1 MIIITQPNATEEQIE
16 RVVAHVRKCGLEAQ
30 ISRGESR
37 VIIGVTGPVDCL
49 REKPLAAMP
58 GVEAIVPMLKPYK
71 RAAYESRGA
80 ASTVEICGVS
90 VGGDS
95 AVTLICG
102 PCSVESR
109 EHLLSIARAVKE
121 SGARILRGGAFKPR
135 TSPYSFQG
143 LREEGLRF
151 LADARNETGLPVITE
166 VMDPRDLP
174 LVERYADCLQI
185 GARNMQNFS
194 LLKEV
199 GRSHLPV
206 LLKRGFSATIDELIH
221 SAEYILSEGN
231 MNVLLCE
238 RGIRTFETATR
249 YTLDLTAVPILKA
262 KTHLPV
268 VVDPT
273 HGIGLREFVPQM
285 ALAAVAAGADGL
297 LIEVHPS
304 PDDALSDGPQSLTF
318 EQFAL
323 LMEDVRRLV
332 TALRH
337 QLVGVSSQPPG

>member
-16 RVVAHVRKCGLEAQ
+16 RVVARVREYGLEAQ
-30 ISRGESR
+30 ISRGASR
-37 VIIGVTGPVDCL
+37 VIIGVIGAEARI
-49 REKPLAAMP
+49 REKPFAAMP
-58 GVEAIVPMLKPYK
+58 GVEAIVPVETAYTL
-71 RAAYESRGA
+71 ASYESRGVP
-80 ASTVEICGVS
+80 STVEICGVS

-95 AVTLICG
+95 AVALICG

-109 EHLLSIARAVKE
+109 EQLLSIARTVKDC
-121 SGARILRGGAFKPR
+121 GARILRGGAFKPR

-143 LREEGLRF
+143 LREDGLRF

-166 VMDPRDLP
+166 IMDARDLP
-174 LVERYADCLQI
+174 IVERYADCLQI
-185 GARNMQNFS
+185 GARNMHNFS

-206 LLKRGFSATIDELIH
+206 LLKRGFSATINELIM

-249 YTLDLTAVPILKA
+249 YTLDLNAVPILKA

-273 HGIGLREFVPQM
+273 HGVGLREFIPQM
-285 ALAAVAAGADGL
+285 AIAAVAAGADAIML
-297 LIEVHPS
+297 EVHDT
-304 PDDALSDGPQSLTF
+304 PDLAKSDG
-318 EQFAL
+318 EQAL
-323 LMEDVRRLV
+323 VPDMLAKLVPRLRAV
-332 TALRH
+332 ANA
-337 QLVGVSSQPPG
+337 VGRDL

>member
-1 MIIITQPNATEEQIE
+1 MIIITQPTATEEQIE
-16 RVVAHVRKCGLEAQ
+16 QIVARVQAFGLEAQ
-30 ISRGESR
+30 VSRSESR
-37 VIIGVTGPVDCL
+37 VIVGIVGPEELV
-49 REKPLAAMP
+49 REKLLSTMP
-58 GVEAIVPMLKPYK
+58 GVEAVVPVAKPY
-71 RAAYESRGA
+71 RLASYEVRGA

-90 VGGDS
+90 IGCDS
-95 AVTLICG
+95 AVVLICG

-109 EHLLSIARAVKE
+109 EQIFSVARKVKDA
-121 SGARILRGGAFKPR
+121 GARILRGGAFKPR

-151 LADARNETGLPVITE
+151 LAEARNETGLPVITE
-166 VMDPRDLP
+166 IMDARDLAI
-174 LVERYADCLQI
+174 VERYADCLQI

-206 LLKRGFSATIDELIH
+206 LLKRGFSATLDELIM

-249 YTLDLTAVPILKA
+249 YTLDLSAVPILKA

-273 HGIGLREFVPQM
+273 HGVGLRAFVPQM
-285 ALAAVAAGADGL
+285 SVAAVAAGADAIML
-297 LIEVHPS
+297 EVHDT
-304 PDDALSDGPQSLTF
+304 PDVAKSDG
-318 EQFAL
+318 EQAL
-323 LMEDVRRLV
+323 VPETLSKLLPRLRAV
-332 TALRH
+332 ANAIGRDL
-337 QLVGVSSQPPG
+337 

>member
-16 RVVAHVRKCGLEAQ
+16 RVVARVREYGLEAQ
-30 ISRGESR
+30 ISRGASR
-37 VIIGVTGPVDCL
+37 VIIGVIGAEARI
-49 REKPLAAMP
+49 REKPFAAMP
-58 GVEAIVPMLKPYK
+58 GVEAIVPVETPYK
-71 RAAYESRGA
+71 LASYESRGV

-95 AVTLICG
+95 AVALICG

-109 EHLLSIARAVKE
+109 EQLLSIARTVKDC
-121 SGARILRGGAFKPR
+121 GARILRGGAFKPR

-143 LREEGLRF
+143 LREDGLRF

-166 VMDPRDLP
+166 IMDARDLP
-174 LVERYADCLQI
+174 IVERYADCLQI
-185 GARNMQNFS
+185 GARNMHNFS

-206 LLKRGFSATIDELIH
+206 LLKRGFSATINELIM

-249 YTLDLTAVPILKA
+249 YTLDLNAVPILKA

-273 HGIGLREFVPQM
+273 HGVGLREFIPQM
-285 ALAAVAAGADGL
+285 ALAAVAAGADAIML
-297 LIEVHPS
+297 EVHDT
-304 PDDALSDGPQSLTF
+304 PDLAKSDG
-318 EQFAL
+318 EQAL
-323 LMEDVRRLV
+323 VPDMLAKLFPRLRAV
-332 TALRH
+332 ANA
-337 QLVGVSSQPPG
+337 VGRDL